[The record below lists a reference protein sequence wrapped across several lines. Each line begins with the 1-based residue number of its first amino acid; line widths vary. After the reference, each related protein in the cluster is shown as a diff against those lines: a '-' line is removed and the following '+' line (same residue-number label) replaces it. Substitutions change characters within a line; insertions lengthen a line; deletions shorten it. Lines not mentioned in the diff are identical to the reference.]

1 MSPPTIDRSGSACS
15 GLRQKL
21 LNPDPIL
28 RQGRTSG
35 QGIRRGS
42 RSRGEHGAMWRPL
55 PVEVAGQTFA
65 FIAGLHEKG
74 MFSFEP
80 LVDWLRQNI
89 SAE

>member
-1 MSPPTIDRSGSACS
+1 MSPPTFDCSGSACS

-35 QGIRRGS
+35 QGRRRGS
-42 RSRGEHGAMWRPL
+42 RSRGEHVGLWGHL
-55 PVEVAGQTFA
+55 PVEDAEQTFA
-65 FIAGLHEKG
+65 FIAGLHERG
-74 MFSFEP
+74 MFSFQP

-89 SAE
+89 SPE